1 MRSSDFQKLT
11 RDSFPKTK
19 FFRHLKKGTEFYQK
33 LNYRRSIE
41 ELAAAGVINY
51 SKPVNF
57 KKINGEIAFRGNF
70 EQVPFL
76 FMLYAISI
84 GKLSGISILK
94 SHDKE
99 RKYVFKNGNII
110 RIAAAEK
117 KDRIGEYII
126 RRKILTS
133 KQLKIQLEELKI
145 KKKRLGTWLVEK
157 KYMKEKTL
165 TELLSLQIEERFSDS
180 LFWEKGEFFF
190 KEMVVKEI
198 SPVEYSP
205 VKLAWVAIHR
215 GFNFDDFR
223 KEIPN
228 NKVVFEPVLN
238 SEKDKDTYLKKL
250 DANYQFIFY
259 LINGTRNIDQLIQF
273 SRNNESSVVNILYKL
288 SSFGL
293 IRKTETISESE
304 DQVYNEVRMIIGV
317 LFDIYHIVITELTD
331 ELGAHGKTLMQ
342 DTQSNLKKSY
352 AKTFDNISL
361 DTPENLKTD
370 VVLKNISHSFPFSEK
385 RFTFIDAFLEVY
397 KNSLEKLKEEL
408 GAGLRK
414 KTIIK
419 MQVIIGD
426 MERFAMDTELKS
438 YMMKNLKQLIK

>member
-1 MRSSDFQKLT
+1 MKSSDFQKLT
-11 RDSFPKTK
+11 RDSFPKNK

-33 LNYRRSIE
+33 FNYRRSIE
-41 ELAAAGVINY
+41 ELAAAGVLNY
-51 SKPVNF
+51 SEPVNF
-57 KKINGEIAFRGNF
+57 KKINGKIAFRGNF

-76 FMLYAISI
+76 FMLYAISM
-84 GKLSGISILK
+84 GKLSGVSILK

-99 RKYVFKNGNII
+99 RKYVFKKGNII

-117 KDRIGEYII
+117 KDRIGEYIL

-190 KEMVVKEI
+190 KEMVVNEI

-205 VKLAWVAIHR
+205 VKLAWIAIHR

-223 KEIPN
+223 KEIPS
-228 NKVVFEPVLN
+228 NKVVFESVLN
-238 SEKDKDTYLKKL
+238 KKEDKDKSLKKL
-250 DANYQFIFY
+250 DANYQFVFF
-259 LINGTRNIDQLIQF
+259 LIDGTRNIDQLIQF
-273 SRNNESSVVNILYKL
+273 SRNNEHSVVNILYKL
-288 SSFGL
+288 ASFGL
-293 IRKTETISESE
+293 IRKSETLDESE
-304 DQVYNEVRMIIGV
+304 DQVYNEVKMIIGV
-317 LFDIYHIVITELTD
+317 LFDIYHIVMKELTD
-331 ELGAHGKTLMQ
+331 ELGAHGKTLMKE
-342 DTQSNLKKSY
+342 TQSSLKKIYSL
-352 AKTFDNISL
+352 TFNKISL
-361 DTPENLKTD
+361 DEPRGLKID
-370 VVLKNISHSFPFSEK
+370 IVLKNISQSFPFPEK
-385 RFTFIDAFLEVY
+385 RFSFVDAFLEVY
-397 KNSLEKLKEEL
+397 KTSLEKLREEL
-408 GAGLRK
+408 GVGLRD
-414 KTIIK
+414 KTIKK

-426 MERFAMDTELKS
+426 MERFAIETELKS